1 MDFACPRLAR
11 VALRLLDPLNGADA
25 ANAAR
30 LSTTTVQSPGAVDQ
44 GQTATRDPL
53 PEQALPLKRQA
64 HTSEIEGDHA
74 TKRARSTAS
83 TPGTTTPRSPY
94 SPTIEEVEDEGGP
107 TPAPARLP
115 QKQLTIIVSDEEN
128 EETESTGTDNAPR
141 KGFSSGACLICLI
154 QLKLNTID

>member
-25 ANAAR
+25 ALAAR

-64 HTSEIEGDHA
+64 HTNEIEGDHG
-74 TKRARSTAS
+74 K
-83 TPGTTTPRSPY
+83 
-94 SPTIEEVEDEGGP
+94 
-107 TPAPARLP
+107 
-115 QKQLTIIVSDEEN
+115 
-128 EETESTGTDNAPR
+128 
-141 KGFSSGACLICLI
+141 
-154 QLKLNTID
+154 